1 MSPQFIANPPE
12 QVKWSLIPKHLW
24 LHVRRFGYL
33 LLQPFLPFNARP
45 DEIDPFPDP
54 TLAVTEA
61 HVQQCQWIFD
71 QAEAR
76 RDHLEQK
83 AQSTFGLM
91 TFLVPLLASL
101 FVFIISR
108 ATATGPGIRTL
119 AIALLLLSAV
129 FLILGFISAARAVAV
144 KANETLFLHSVVD
157 KDGQFQGYST
167 SLHARGLLYCASMN
181 TGLNDHIAQFVKG
194 AHVLTAAAVIVV
206 LIAAV
211 PAGFVFSALPS
222 SPVQT
227 EIVKPVTFSSPD
239 LKNDLDK
246 LSDNKAAEDK
256 IKLLEAEVQKLEVK
270 LSETQKK
277 KPNGPNM
284 K

>member
-54 TLAVTEA
+54 TRAVTEA

-108 ATATGPGIRTL
+108 ATATGPGIRTI